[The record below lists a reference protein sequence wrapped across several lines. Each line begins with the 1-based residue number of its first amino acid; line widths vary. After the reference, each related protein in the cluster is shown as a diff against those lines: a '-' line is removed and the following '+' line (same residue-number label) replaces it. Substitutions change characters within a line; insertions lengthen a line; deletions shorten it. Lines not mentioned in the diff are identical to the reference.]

1 MINLAADFD
10 AADGGEKPLE
20 VLFVCTGNIF
30 RSMAAEQFLRAK
42 AQAMGLTHLRFSSA
56 GTRATPDKALHKVT
70 LRRLEEWGLSG
81 REHKPRKLDAEILQQ
96 ADLVVAMSKVM
107 PDKNGKLPPHDPD
120 CNHQAFILKNF
131 KRSAHVFKEIC
142 LGQDEA
148 LPDLPEV
155 IPDFRDRPEATA
167 RFIERTIDFI
177 GGNAERFIHRMPL
190 FLEPRGPVLAVRYP
204 APAERP
210 VF

>member
-1 MINLAADFD
+1 MINLAAGFD
-10 AADGGEKPLE
+10 TAGGEREPIE

-56 GTRATPDKALHKVT
+56 GTRAKPDKGLHEVT

-81 REHKPRKLDAEILQQ
+81 REHTPRKLDAEILQQ

-131 KRSAHVFKEIC
+131 KRAAPVFKEVC
-142 LGQDEA
+142 LGKDEA

-155 IPDFRDRPEATA
+155 IPDHASRPEAAA

-177 GGNAERFIHRMPL
+177 GGNAERFIHRVPL
-190 FLEPRGPVLAVRYP
+190 FLNPAQPAYPVRYP
-204 APAERP
+204 APAERLIL
-210 VF
+210 